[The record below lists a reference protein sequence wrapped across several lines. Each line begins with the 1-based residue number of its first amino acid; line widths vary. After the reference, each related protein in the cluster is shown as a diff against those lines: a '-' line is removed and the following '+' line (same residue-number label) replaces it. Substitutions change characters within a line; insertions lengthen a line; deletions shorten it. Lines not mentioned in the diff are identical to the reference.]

1 MKSWFERANEEIVKA
16 LSAGDD
22 VVFGKTGEFY
32 VVTIRPFYVAHILRD
47 KQVFFALDKAKQNEK
62 LAKMFCRLLNLENT
76 VKDENRIKATGAYWS
91 DNGRD
96 FLKEYG
102 GEKISVWL
110 NAKFVKDL
118 EPFAAFYQE
127 SAETAEA
134 NRDTLPVLA
143 VSNGRPARIILPA
156 RKYN

>member
-1 MKSWFERANEEIVKA
+1 MKTWVERANEEIVKA
-16 LSAGDD
+16 LTAGDD

-32 VVTIRPFYVAHILRD
+32 VVTIRPFCVAHILRD

-62 LAKMFCRLLNLENT
+62 LAKMFSRLLNLENT

-102 GEKISVWL
+102 GGENSVWL
-110 NAKFVKDL
+110 NAKYVKDL
-118 EPFAAFYQE
+118 EPFVAFYQE

-134 NRDTLPVLA
+134 NRNVLPVLA
-143 VSNGRPARIILPA
+143 VANGRPARIILPA